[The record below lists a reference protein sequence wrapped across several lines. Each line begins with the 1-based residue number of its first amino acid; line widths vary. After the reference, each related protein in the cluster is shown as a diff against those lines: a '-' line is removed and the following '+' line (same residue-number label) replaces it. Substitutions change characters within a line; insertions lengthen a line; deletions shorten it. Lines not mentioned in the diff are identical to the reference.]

1 MKLTEQIRAK
11 LRDADD
17 IVYTE
22 LMLRCGVPVLVVF
35 CDGMTNSKIANDDV
49 LKPIAELPELR
60 DVRTEAELVDRIMDG
75 AVYHCQRKLYET
87 ADEII
92 ADVLFG
98 GVALVFDRTATAV
111 VFDSKGFETRSV
123 GEPTSEHSIKGA
135 KEGFV
140 ESLRTN
146 TAIVRRRLQTPD
158 LKLKQYKIG
167 RRTATTV
174 GVMYIDGV
182 ANSDTVAAIAAK
194 LESPDIDGL
203 ASASQFETILYGR
216 INTMFPQ
223 ALYTERPDRL
233 VGNLL
238 EGRIGIIIDG
248 FPFCYITPVD
258 FNSFLQASDDYSQ
271 GPIANSAYRALR
283 YICTVL
289 SLVLPAFYVAI
300 TTFHPEMLPTK
311 LAISIIQ
318 SKQGVPFPT
327 FIEVLMMLLAFEVLL
342 EAGLHLPAT
351 IGQSVSII
359 GGLVVGQAA
368 VQASLLSP
376 GVVII
381 IALSGVTG
389 FAIPSQDVARILRL
403 SRLVIVLL
411 ASFGGLF
418 ALVAGLIMILYQ
430 MCTIEIFGT
439 PYVSPFGGNEYKQLA
454 DDTILRACW
463 VDKTER
469 PLSISPEDKVR
480 AASPEDDQ

>member
-1 MKLTEQIRAK
+1 MKLSEQIRAK
-11 LRDADD
+11 FNGADD

-22 LMLRCGVPVLVVF
+22 LSLRGGFPVLVVF

-49 LKPIAELPELR
+49 LKPISELPELR
-60 DVRTEAELVDRIMDG
+60 DARTETELVERIMDG

-87 ADEII
+87 ADETI
-92 ADVLFG
+92 ADILFG

-111 VFDSKGFETRSV
+111 VFDSKGFESRSV

-140 ESLRTN
+140 ENLRTN

-158 LKLKQYKIG
+158 LKVKQYKIG
-167 RRTATTV
+167 RRTATSV
-174 GVMYIDGV
+174 AVMYFAGV
-182 ANSDTVAAIAAK
+182 ANSGTLAAIDAK
-194 LESPDIDGL
+194 LADTDIDGL
-203 ASASQFETILYGR
+203 ASASQFEAILYGR
-216 INTMFPQ
+216 LNTMFPQ
-223 ALYTERPDRL
+223 ALYTERPDRF

-238 EGRIGIIIDG
+238 EGRIGIVIDG
-248 FPFCYITPVD
+248 LPFCYITPVD
-258 FNSFLQASDDYSQ
+258 FNSFLQASDDYAQ
-271 GPIANSAYRALR
+271 GAVTNSVYRALR
-283 YICTVL
+283 YICTLL
-289 SLVLPAFYVAI
+289 SLILPAFYVAI
-300 TTFHPEMLPTK
+300 TTFHQEMLPTK
-311 LAISIIQ
+311 LALSIIQ

-327 FIEVLMMLLAFEVLL
+327 FVEVLLMLLSFEVLL

-389 FAIPSQDVARILRL
+389 FAIPSQDMARILRM
-403 SRLVIVLL
+403 SRLALVLL
-411 ASFGGLF
+411 ASVGGLF
-418 ALVAGLIMILYQ
+418 TLVMGLIFILYQ

-439 PYVSPFGGNEYKQLA
+439 PYVAPFGGNDYKQLF
-454 DDTILRACW
+454 DDTIFRVGW
-463 VDKTER
+463 TDKTER
-469 PLSISPEDKVR
+469 PVSIAPEDKIR
-480 AASPEDDQ
+480 AEAPGEAE